1 MLTGLRAALSGLPD
15 PYVLRIP
22 GSYTVVAF
30 FGYHGHVDLPSAEQ
44 CWNALN
50 QEYFA
55 HHRTELN
62 LRVGTHVRTYVSNDG
77 KTHLVLRPLG
87 EMTWWNLWALALGLQ
102 EFYEQG
108 QVESQFRFHVFEQ
121 RSAERR
127 LLVGS
132 GQLTAGGMDTS

>member
-1 MLTGLRAALSGLPD
+1 
-15 PYVLRIP
+15 
-22 GSYTVVAF
+22 
-30 FGYHGHVDLPSAEQ
+30 
-44 CWNALN
+44 
-50 QEYFA
+50 
-55 HHRTELN
+55 
-62 LRVGTHVRTYVSNDG
+62 VGTHVRTYVSNDG

-121 RSAERR
+121 RSAERM

-132 GQLTAGGMDTS
+132 GQLTAVGMDTS